1 MTVDIINSDIKDYE
15 SGALVLDFYAD
26 WCQPCKNLAPIL
38 NKVSNDYEH
47 VVIGKCNVDD
57 NDELIDKYKIKNI
70 PTLIFIKDGEVID
83 KLIGSKTSE
92 QINEKFKQ
100 IV

>member
-1 MTVDIINSDIKDYE
+1 M
-15 SGALVLDFYAD
+15 
-26 WCQPCKNLAPIL
+26 
-38 NKVSNDYEH
+38 
-47 VVIGKCNVDD
+47 
-57 NDELIDKYKIKNI
+57 IDKYKIKNI

-83 KLIGSKTSE
+83 KLTGSKTSE

>member
-1 MTVDIINSDIKDYE
+1 MTVDIINSDIKDYK

-38 NKVSNDYEH
+38 DKVSNNYEH

-83 KLIGSKTSE
+83 KLTGSKTSE

>member
-92 QINEKFKQ
+92 QR
-100 IV
+100 

>member
-1 MTVDIINSDIKDYE
+1 MTVGIINSDIKDYE

-38 NKVSNDYEH
+38 DKVSNDYEH

-83 KLIGSKTSE
+83 KLTGSKTSE

>member
-38 NKVSNDYEH
+38 DKVSNDYEH

-83 KLIGSKTSE
+83 KLTGSKTSE
-92 QINEKFKQ
+92 QINEEFKQ

>member
-1 MTVDIINSDIKDYE
+1 MTVDIINSDIRDYE

-38 NKVSNDYEH
+38 DKVSNEYEH
-47 VVIGKCNVDD
+47 VVVGKCNVDD

>member
-26 WCQPCKNLAPIL
+26 WCQPCNNLAPIL
-38 NKVSNDYEH
+38 DKVSNDYEH

-83 KLIGSKTSE
+83 KLTGSKTSE

>member
-15 SGALVLDFYAD
+15 SGVLVLDFYAD

-38 NKVSNDYEH
+38 DKVSNSYEH

>member
-38 NKVSNDYEH
+38 DKVSNSYE
-47 VVIGKCNVDD
+47 
-57 NDELIDKYKIKNI
+57 
-70 PTLIFIKDGEVID
+70 
-83 KLIGSKTSE
+83 
-92 QINEKFKQ
+92 KQ
-100 IV
+100 SI